1 VGQLWPATVTPD
13 PRPAEII
20 GVDTALRPA
29 VPPLPPLVRPRDG
42 FSDPA
47 QEFVTRMRAAAPDFA
62 AAAGAETA
70 IVREVVPPARH
81 RRSRYRVVLRL
92 DGGEEADLTFLG
104 PVSRAAAS
112 SERAF
117 DLQIQA
123 YLAHGR
129 GADGNWLVP
138 DDEAPD
144 GMAVDV
150 SAWSVTAR
158 TPA

>member
-1 VGQLWPATVTPD
+1 VGQLGPATVTPD
-13 PRPAEII
+13 SRPAEII

-29 VPPLPPLVRPRDG
+29 VPPLPPLVQPRDG

-62 AAAGAETA
+62 AAGGAETA
-70 IVREVVPPARH
+70 VVREVVPPARH
-81 RRSRYRVVLRL
+81 RRSRCRVVLRL
-92 DGGEEADLTFLG
+92 LGGEEADLTFLG
-104 PVSRAAAS
+104 PVSRTAAS

-144 GMAVDV
+144 GVAIDL
-150 SAWSVTAR
+150 SAWSATAP